1 MTGLRR
7 NEGEDNA
14 PVHKSFTLT
23 PRTPGEWVMTVL
35 VGLML
40 VAILLG
46 LVDSCPQRVG
56 ENARR
61 AQCKLNLRQIAAV
74 CQVYADDNSGWFPDS
89 LDRLYPDYLDK
100 RKVFICPSTSRRD
113 QPSYVLVQGLH
124 QKMSGCSILAYEPL
138 EDHRGQGRNVAY
150 VDTRVVWT
158 LAGKPG
164 EFEAELAKQRE
175 AARNWKPPEKA
186 KQR

>member
-1 MTGLRR
+1 M
-7 NEGEDNA
+7 
-14 PVHKSFTLT
+14 
-23 PRTPGEWVMTVL
+23 VMTVL

-40 VAILLG
+40 MTILLG
-46 LVDSCPQRVG
+46 LAGSCPQG
-56 ENARR
+56 HPQKNSRR
-61 AQCKLNLRQIAAV
+61 AVCKSNLRQIALA
-74 CQVYADDNSGWFPDS
+74 CQIYADDNDDRFPDDLS
-89 LDRLYPDYLDK
+89 QLGPEYLK
-100 RKVFICPSTSRRD
+100 SVKANPKVFLCPSAADRKTS
-113 QPSYVLVQGLH
+113 SYTLVPGLH
-124 QKMSGCSILAYEPL
+124 ADMPGSFILAYEPL